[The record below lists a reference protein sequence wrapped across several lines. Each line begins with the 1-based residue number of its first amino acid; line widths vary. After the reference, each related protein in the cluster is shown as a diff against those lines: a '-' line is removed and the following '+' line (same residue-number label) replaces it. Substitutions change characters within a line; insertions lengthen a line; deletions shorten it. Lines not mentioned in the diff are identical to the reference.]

1 MSRSD
6 PIRVNY
12 FDALEKTERVADGL
26 FYAAAALSIIS
37 LFVDKSTPI
46 LYDVVLTVFA
56 ITVLGLFGVGLAVR
70 LYLTPRAEDGR
81 RRDFF
86 SSACGVNLSH
96 QQTDGYYNNEFTDPI
111 RRMAAQVFENSH
123 FSKAIARRMARTERI
138 KFGVYAALWL
148 ACLIYRRMDIGIVVA
163 ASQAVFSE
171 QVVSKLARLEWLRA
185 RFETTYETMYNLF
198 QSKPAKAQFS
208 AITLDTLS
216 MYETAKSNAA
226 VTLSSKLF
234 GEMNDELSKEWE
246 QIKAVLKMQT

>member
-12 FDALEKTERVADGL
+12 FDALEKAERVADWL
-26 FYAAAALSIIS
+26 FYAGAVLSIMS
-37 LFVDKSTPI
+37 LFVEKSTPL

-56 ITVLGLFGVGLAVR
+56 VTVLGLFGVGLAVR
-70 LYLTPRAEDGR
+70 LYFMPRAEDGR
-81 RRDFF
+81 RKDFF
-86 SSACGVNLSH
+86 SSACGVNLTH

-111 RRMAAQVFENSH
+111 KRMAAQVFENSH

-138 KFGVYAALWL
+138 KFGVYATFWL

-171 QVVSKLARLEWLRA
+171 QVVSKLIRLEWLRM
-185 RFETTYETMYNLF
+185 RFETTYDKMFNLF
-198 QSKPAKAQFS
+198 QSNPAKAEFS

-234 GEMNDELSKEWE
+234 GEMNVGLSAEWE
-246 QIKAVLKMQT
+246 QIKAVLKMRM